1 MTSPT
6 PPAQQ
11 YGYGYQPAGAFAGGG
26 AAPPFIPGLAQL
38 IEVDLVSGSV
48 AKVMTV
54 GEAEWFNKSRDS
66 YLNETRFTENTD
78 VQDLDRLL
86 QLELLLYRWN
96 QWSLAGVDYE
106 GNLVDDR
113 DLARKVKDQTDSIN
127 RLKEQMGLSQKSR
140 ASHAASVSERWDD
153 LKRRAKEFGYH
164 REEQM
169 RSALVLMNELSAI
182 VGAYDRS
189 DEEERKKLGFE
200 TETDVLDWVRETM
213 IPEFVQIDTYFR
225 SSKQRMWNRS

>member
-1 MTSPT
+1 
-6 PPAQQ
+6 
-11 YGYGYQPAGAFAGGG
+11 
-26 AAPPFIPGLAQL
+26 
-38 IEVDLVSGSV
+38 
-48 AKVMTV
+48 
-54 GEAEWFNKSRDS
+54 
-66 YLNETRFTENTD
+66 
-78 VQDLDRLL
+78 
-86 QLELLLYRWN
+86 
-96 QWSLAGVDYE
+96 
-106 GNLVDDR
+106 
-113 DLARKVKDQTDSIN
+113 
-127 RLKEQMGLSQKSR
+127 MGLSQKSR